1 MRVSEQEFRFMVEG
15 ITSDLIQL
23 LMDREQYTLPQA
35 VETVYSSSIYL
46 ALQRPSSGLYA
57 QSSGY
62 VYEYLQ
68 KELKSKASP
77 LTSWV
82 STQLLFRRS
91 YKNNKIQILLSKMSI
106 AYKEADETDFWLNL
120 LHDNGYL
127 NDEQFNSLNKDI
139 DRILKVLASIV
150 KTMKEKIEA
159 GKKK

>member
-35 VETVYSSSIYL
+35 VETVYGSSIYL

-68 KELKSKASP
+68 KELKSKARRS
-77 LTSWV
+77 LTS
-82 STQLLFRRS
+82 
-91 YKNNKIQILLSKMSI
+91 
-106 AYKEADETDFWLNL
+106 
-120 LHDNGYL
+120 
-127 NDEQFNSLNKDI
+127 
-139 DRILKVLASIV
+139 
-150 KTMKEKIEA
+150 
-159 GKKK
+159 